1 MKSGQKKYEIIG
13 EADHTAEMTNQEE
26 QITIIINHEAE
37 GQGPPPVECQQFKI
51 TEADKFVRSYSD
63 EELEKMT
70 VTETEQFFT
79 KYLNLCTSDDE
90 GDSDSDDEDDWN
102 ELHARIMAIRI
113 NPMLHD

>member
-1 MKSGQKKYEIIG
+1 
-13 EADHTAEMTNQEE
+13 MTNQERP
-26 QITIIINHEAE
+26 QITIIINEEEAK
-37 GQGPPPVECQQFKI
+37 PPTPTTFKI

-79 KYLNLCTSDDE
+79 KYLNLCNTDDE
-90 GDSDSDDEDDWN
+90 GSESEDEDEWE

-113 NPMLHD
+113 NPLLHH

>member
-1 MKSGQKKYEIIG
+1 MRQTTEQ
-13 EADHTAEMTNQEE
+13 MTNQERP
-26 QITIIINHEAE
+26 QITIIINEEEAK
-37 GQGPPPVECQQFKI
+37 PPTPTTFKI

-79 KYLNLCTSDDE
+79 KYLELCTDEDEDDSESDD
-90 GDSDSDDEDDWN
+90 DEQDWN

-113 NPMLHD
+113 NQLLHD